1 MKRWINNYDPPL
13 EGQNSDNEDQELE
26 QKTQI
31 IYANKIKN
39 WSWSS
44 IAAYFN
50 IDKSEVLKIVDE
62 FCQKLNHKKIRGLPK
77 KQYTNS

>member
-39 WSWSS
+39 WS
-44 IAAYFN
+44 
-50 IDKSEVLKIVDE
+50 
-62 FCQKLNHKKIRGLPK
+62 
-77 KQYTNS
+77 